1 MNCPI
6 CGVPDSQPVWK
17 QDGMRIEKCS
27 SCGVFF
33 PAERPQ
39 ESVLKAYARSTFG
52 NRLFHLAV
60 LGLAGVLPPKTF
72 YKLRGWYAE
81 RGSARVRQVVGSAM
95 PVPSLSL
102 RKAEDL

>member
-1 MNCPI
+1 
-6 CGVPDSQPVWK
+6 
-17 QDGMRIEKCS
+17 MRIEECGG
-27 SCGVFF
+27 CGVFF

-52 NRLFHLAV
+52 YRLFHLAV

-72 YKLRGWYAE
+72 YKLRGWYSE
-81 RGSARVRQVVGSAM
+81 RGLAHVRQVVGSAM